1 MWDVLAVKKFKV
13 TGMTCA
19 ACVRVV
25 EKAVSSID
33 GVISVSV
40 NLATEGMNVEYDDK
54 RLGEEDII
62 KAVEKRGYGASLKE
76 DLREI
81 TIPIQGMTC
90 ASCVR
95 AVEKTLSKLEGI
107 KTASVNIAAENA
119 KIVYDAD
126 KVRIS
131 GIKKAIKDAGYEP
144 LDISV
149 ESADSDKDEKERQIR
164 SMKKRFTVAAF
175 FAVPLLYIAM
185 GSMMGL
191 PVPIGISPQHSPLT
205 FAIVQILLVMPIV
218 IAGRKFYTVGI
229 KALVKMSPNM
239 DSLVAIGTGAAIVYS
254 LYSTYMIWSGHY
266 HYAHNLYFESAGII
280 IALVMLGKY
289 METKSKGRTSEAIK
303 KLMGLQPQK
312 AVIVSDGEEIEI
324 PIEEVEKGDVIV
336 VRPGE
341 RIPVD
346 GTVVGGHTSI
356 DESMI
361 TGESIPVEKAIG
373 DNVIGGTINKQ
384 GMIKFEATNVG
395 KDTALSQIIK
405 LVQDAQGSKA
415 PIAKLADIVA
425 GYFVPAVIAVAL
437 ISSSLWY
444 IIEKNSVFSL
454 TIFISVLVIAC
465 PCALGLATPTA
476 IMVGTGKG
484 AESGILVKSAQALEG
499 AHKVD
504 AVVFDKTGTITK
516 GKPQVTDLV
525 SFGMDTDE
533 FLKIV
538 ASGEKAT
545 EHPLAEAIVRHSN
558 EKNIK
563 LEEVAGFSA
572 VTGKGIIYSVDKKD
586 VSLGNKALM
595 DQMGI
600 DISNIDEYENMA
612 RQGKTVMIAAVD
624 GKVEGLIAV
633 ADTIK
638 ETSKKAVENL
648 KKMGV
653 EVIMI
658 TGDNEVTANA
668 IAGQV
673 GIERVFAHVLPE
685 GKAQKVKQLQEE
697 GKRVAMVGDGIN
709 DAPALAMAD
718 IGIAIGSGTDIAM
731 ESADIVLIKSDILDV
746 PRAISLSKKTITNV
760 KQNLFWAFIYNTIGI
775 PVAAGLLHIW
785 GGPLLNPMIAGA
797 AMAFSSVS
805 VVTNALRLRNVKL

>member
-1 MWDVLAVKKFKV
+1 MAVKNFKV

-19 ACVRVV
+19 SCVRVV
-25 EKAVSSID
+25 EKAVYSIEGVSS
-33 GVISVSV
+33 VNV
-40 NLATEGMNVEYDDK
+40 NLATEEMSVYYDGEKLEVEK
-54 RLGEEDII
+54 II
-62 KAVEKRGYGASLKE
+62 EAVEKRGYGASVKE

-81 TIPIQGMTC
+81 IIPIQGMTC

-95 AVEKTLSKLEGI
+95 VVEKTLAKLDGV
-107 KTASVNIAAENA
+107 KTASVNIATENA
-119 KIVYDAD
+119 KIAYDAD

-131 GIKKAIKDAGYEP
+131 GIKKAIKDAGYTP

-149 ESADSDKDEKERQIR
+149 ESVDADKDEKERQIR
-164 SMKKRFTVAAF
+164 TMKNRFTIAAIF
-175 FAVPLLYIAM
+175 GIPLLYIAM
-185 GSMMGL
+185 GPMIGL
-191 PVPIGISPQHSPLT
+191 PVPKGISPTHNPMA
-205 FAIVQILLVMPIV
+205 FAMVQILLVLPIV
-218 IAGRKFYTVGI
+218 IAGRKFYTGGI
-229 KALVKMSPNM
+229 KSLVKMSPNM

-254 LYSTYMIWSGHY
+254 LYSTYMIWSGQY
-266 HYAHNLYFESAGII
+266 QYAHNLYFESAGII
-280 IALVMLGKY
+280 ITLILLGKY
-289 METKSKGRTSEAIK
+289 LEMKSKGKTSEAIK
-303 KLMGLQPQK
+303 KLIGLQPKK
-312 AVIVSDGEEIEI
+312 AVIVSGGEEIEI
-324 PIEEVEKGDVIV
+324 PIEEVESGDVIV

-346 GTVVGGHTSI
+346 GTVVSGHTSI

-361 TGESIPVEKAIG
+361 TGESIPVEKVPS
-373 DNVIGGTINKQ
+373 DSVIGGTINKQ
-384 GMIKFEATNVG
+384 GMIKFKATKVG

-405 LVQDAQGSKA
+405 LVQEAQGSKA

-425 GYFVPAVIAVAL
+425 GYFVPSVIVIAL
-437 ISSSLWY
+437 ISSTVWY
-444 IIEKNSVFSL
+444 MVEKNSVFSL

-499 AHKVD
+499 AHKID

-516 GKPQVTDLV
+516 GEPQVTDVV
-525 SFGMDTDE
+525 SFGMNTDE

-538 ASGEKAT
+538 ASGEKAS
-545 EHPLAEAIVRHSN
+545 EHPLAESIVRHAY

-563 LEEVAGFSA
+563 LEEVTGFSA
-572 VTGKGIIYSVDKKD
+572 VTGKGIIYSVAGKD
-586 VSLGNKALM
+586 IALGNKALM
-595 DQMGI
+595 EQMGI
-600 DISNIDEYENMA
+600 DVSNTDEYEHMA
-612 RQGKTVMIAAVD
+612 RQGKTVMIAAIE
-624 GKVEGLIAV
+624 GKVEGLVAV

-638 ETSKKAVENL
+638 ETSARAVEKL
-648 KKMGV
+648 KNMGV

-668 IAGQV
+668 IAGEV
-673 GIERVFAHVLPE
+673 GINRIFSHVLPE

-709 DAPALAMAD
+709 DAPALAVAD

-775 PVAAGLLHIW
+775 PVAAGLLHVW

-805 VVTNALRLRNVKL
+805 VVTNALRLRNAKI

>member
-1 MWDVLAVKKFKV
+1 MAVEKFKV

-19 ACVRVV
+19 ACVSVV

-40 NLATEGMNVEYDDK
+40 NLATEDMNVEYDDK
-54 RLGEEDII
+54 RLGVEDII

-95 AVEKTLSKLEGI
+95 AVEKALSKLDGI
-107 KTASVNIAAENA
+107 KTASVNIATENA

-126 KVRIS
+126 EVRIS

-149 ESADSDKDEKERQIR
+149 ESVDSDKEEKERQIR

-191 PVPIGISPQHSPLT
+191 PVPTGISPQHSPLT

-229 KALVKMSPNM
+229 KSLVKMSPNM

-254 LYSTYMIWSGHY
+254 LYSTYMIWSGNY

-280 IALVMLGKY
+280 ITLVMLGKY
-289 METKSKGRTSEAIK
+289 LESKSKGRTSEAIK
-303 KLMGLQPQK
+303 KLMGLQPKK

-484 AESGILVKSAQALEG
+484 AEIGILVKSAQALEG
-499 AHKVD
+499 AHKIN

-516 GKPQVTDLV
+516 GKPQVTDVV

-538 ASGEKAT
+538 ASGEKAS

-558 EKNIK
+558 EKNIR
-563 LEEVAGFSA
+563 LEEVTGFSA

-586 VSLGNKALM
+586 IALGNKALM

-600 DISNIDEYENMA
+600 DVSNVDEYEHMA

-638 ETSKKAVENL
+638 ETSNKAVENL
-648 KKMGV
+648 KKMGI

-673 GIERVFAHVLPE
+673 GIERVFSHVLPE